1 MKKSF
6 MLLITILFLSI
17 FSYIS
22 ILILQTKAISNRN
35 IENQYLYIQAKNHID
50 FLKNYLNSI
59 ELKDIDK
66 IEIKDNIFKIYA
78 KIETQEEHHII
89 DMFVKAKNYDISI
102 YERVI
107 K

>member
-1 MKKSF
+1 

-22 ILILQTKAISNRN
+22 ILILQTKAISNKN
-35 IENQYLYIQAKNHID
+35 LENQYLYIQAKNHID

-59 ELKDIDK
+59 ELKDIQK

-78 KIETQEEHHII
+78 KIDTQEEHHII

-102 YERVI
+102 YERVV

>member
-22 ILILQTKAISNRN
+22 ILILQTKAISNKN
-35 IENQYLYIQAKNHID
+35 LENQYLYIQAKNHID

-59 ELKDIDK
+59 ELKDIQK

-78 KIETQEEHHII
+78 KIDTQEEHHII

-102 YERVI
+102 YERVV

>member
-22 ILILQTKAISNRN
+22 ILILQTKAISNKN
-35 IENQYLYIQAKNHID
+35 LENQYLYIQAKNHID

-59 ELKDIDK
+59 ELKDIQK

-78 KIETQEEHHII
+78 KIDTQEEHHII

-102 YERVI
+102 YEKVV

>member
-1 MKKSF
+1 